1 MDRAFALADAQRSR
15 LTHRE
20 QWIVVVAVALYAA
33 VVIVIRRHYGGD
45 IVPEIQ
51 LSQRWI
57 DGLPLYRPALSSQ
70 GTPWPPFAAMAL
82 APLGLLARVSLPGAV
97 AVWSAISV
105 ACLAIAVV
113 LARRWGG
120 WRTAV
125 LAFVAT
131 AVPIQ
136 TNFEHRNVNTILLVL
151 VVAAAVDLE
160 DARERRAGLWLG
172 LAAAIK
178 AFPALLI
185 PYLAMQRR
193 WRAFGVATAVAAGG
207 TLLALAPYGAGGLSN
222 AADWLQSSLTPER
235 WQLSVNDQSLRALVL
250 RMGGTP
256 TLALGL
262 AVLCAAGV
270 LVSAGTRTWD
280 ALSGLGAVL
289 LASVLA
295 TPIAWTHYYALAFPG
310 WAAVIR
316 NSPSHFGRVR
326 GTALIFA
333 AVATSGFLTVG
344 PRSLR
349 HALLAGSVY
358 AWGSL
363 VLLVVLE
370 WSGRHQA
377 KLGSA

>member
-1 MDRAFALADAQRSR
+1 MDRAFALPDARRSR
-15 LTHRE
+15 LTQRE
-20 QWIVVVAVALYAA
+20 RWIVSVAVALYAA
-33 VVIVIRRHYGGD
+33 VVIVIRRRYGGD

-120 WRTAV
+120 WRTAA

-172 LAAAIK
+172 LAAALK

-185 PYLAMQRR
+185 AY
-193 WRAFGVATAVAAGG
+193 
-207 TLLALAPYGAGGLSN
+207 LALAPYGAGGLSN

-262 AVLCAAGV
+262 AALCAAGV

-295 TPIAWTHYYALAFPG
+295 TPIAWTHYYVLAFPG
-310 WAAVIR
+310 WAAVMR
-316 NSPSHFGRVR
+316 NWPSHFGRAR
-326 GTALIFA
+326 GSALICA
-333 AVATSGFLTVG
+333 AVATSGFMTVG

-370 WSGRHQA
+370 WSGRHQT